1 MLQTVVNLIEQEIE
15 LIESKHKLEILKIK
29 EMYESLL
36 DEKNKIIKSKDDELR
51 NQVDRFKSIE
61 EENNKTIE
69 QLKSQRNLIRWDKTG
84 EYYNLKDFCIAS
96 KYIFFFK
103 ENELKQYL
111 LNMGVLEKENDKY
124 VPNKK
129 DNTAILI
136 DNEIYIKYTYIRN
149 HLILLRSLVFMGYG
163 ETLTNIVKD
172 LKSSYDILTEKLG
185 NTVYIECKQRSF
197 EFRNCRE
204 NQNFIELNEATKR
217 IE

>member
-15 LIESKHKLEILKIK
+15 LRESKHKLEILKIK

-36 DEKNKIIKSKDDELR
+36 DEKNEIIKSKDDELR

-217 IE
+217 IK